1 VILFSSIALFCGIP
15 YAAPYSAEDLL
26 YACSMEGYVRN
37 WHLSDMADLTNEVRS
52 WGVKRTCSLR
62 SPNFRGLPMV
72 ANPPPRKHRFAKR
85 LVAAYISKNMEGK
98 LCG

>member
-1 VILFSSIALFCGIP
+1 M
-15 YAAPYSAEDLL
+15 APFGL
-26 YACSMEGYVRN
+26 GR
-37 WHLSDMADLTNEVRS
+37 SDQRS
-52 WGVKRTCSLR
+52 PFLGVKRTCSLR